1 MKYKRIFLIVCDSV
15 GCGTAPKS
23 YLYGDDGANTIAHIA
38 QKENGIT
45 LKTLEKLGYGNLTD
59 ILGVKKVKS
68 DIGYYGKMDELSN
81 GKDTLTGH
89 WEFMGIKTEVPFKT
103 FTDTGFPK
111 ELIDLI
117 EEKTG
122 HGIIGNYA
130 ASGTEILK
138 ELGEEHIKTGKMIV
152 YTSSDS
158 VLQIA
163 CHEKYF
169 GLEELYRVCKIT
181 REICMDPKYMVG
193 RIIARPF
200 VGESKDEFKRTPNR
214 HDYALSPTGKT
225 VLNSLMDKGYD
236 VISVGKIKDIFNN
249 SGITEAYKSESN
261 NNGMDITIDLAK
273 KMFNGLCFVNLVDF
287 DALYGHR
294 RDSKGYKEALEA
306 FDSKLNELIKYLKE
320 DDLVII
326 TADHGNDP
334 TWKGTDHTR
343 EYVPVIAFSKTT
355 IGGSLGLRNTFAD
368 IGATVAENFD
378 VEAPVI
384 GKSFLG
390 ELK

>member
-1 MKYKRIFLIVCDSV
+1 
-15 GCGTAPKS
+15 
-23 YLYGDDGANTIAHIA
+23 
-38 QKENGIT
+38 
-45 LKTLEKLGYGNLTD
+45 
-59 ILGVKKVKS
+59 
-68 DIGYYGKMDELSN
+68 
-81 GKDTLTGH
+81 
-89 WEFMGIKTEVPFKT
+89 
-103 FTDTGFPK
+103 
-111 ELIDLI
+111 
-117 EEKTG
+117 
-122 HGIIGNYA
+122 
-130 ASGTEILK
+130 
-138 ELGEEHIKTGKMIV
+138 
-152 YTSSDS
+152 
-158 VLQIA
+158 
-163 CHEKYF
+163 
-169 GLEELYRVCKIT
+169 
-181 REICMDPKYMVG
+181 MDPKYMVG

-306 FDSKLNELIKYLKE
+306 FDSKLDELTNYLKE

-355 IGGSLGLRNTFAD
+355 RGGSLGLRNTFAD